1 MKNLLTKNQ
10 LYELIKIVKV
20 EMDFC
25 ILEKDAEIWSD
36 IYLKLNHHY
45 RTYEE
50 DTEDQEGLDS
60 SDNLQSHET

>member
-45 RTYEE
+45 RNYEE

>member
-1 MKNLLTKNQ
+1 MKNLLTKSQ
-10 LYELIKIVKV
+10 LYDLIRIVKI

-50 DTEDQEGLDS
+50 DTKDQEGLDS
-60 SDNLQSHET
+60 SDDLQSHET

>member
-20 EMDFC
+20 EMEFC
-25 ILEKDAEIWSD
+25 ISEVDAEVWSD

>member
-50 DTEDQEGLDS
+50 DTEEPGELES
-60 SDNLQSHET
+60 SDQPEHQAT